1 MRRFLLLLTSVLIT
15 SLAWAQSEP
24 VEAIIRELHN
34 PASKQVLVVAHRGDW
49 RGAPENSLMCI
60 EKAIQMGVDIVEI
73 DLKKTKDGVLILM
86 HDATIDRTTSGHGKP
101 EEYTW
106 DEIQKL
112 TLKNEHGGPTRQ
124 RIPTFEACMRLAKG
138 RVMINIDKGYDY
150 YKDAYAILE
159 KTGTVDH
166 AIIKSSKSY
175 DEAKAE
181 NGDLLGG
188 KLAYMPIVHLDRP
201 DANAKISTYE
211 EKMKPVAY
219 ELLFQTDSALE
230 RSLYK
235 TIPPAGSR
243 IWFNSLWADQ
253 NGGHDDELS
262 QEEGNPEAGWG
273 WLLAHGATMIQTD
286 RPKELLEYLRARGL
300 HR

>member
-1 MRRFLLLLTSVLIT
+1 MRRSLFSITAILISLT
-15 SLAWAQSEP
+15 AWAQSGS
-24 VEAIIRELHN
+24 VDAIIRELHN
-34 PASKQVLVVAHRGDW
+34 PTSKQVLVVAHRGDW
-49 RGAPENSLMCI
+49 RGAPENSVLAI
-60 EKAIQMGVDIVEI
+60 ENAIRMGVDVVEI
-73 DLKKTKDGVLILM
+73 DLKKTKDGVLVLM
-86 HDATIDRTTSGHGKP
+86 HDTTIDRTTSGHGKP

-106 DEIQKL
+106 AELQKL

-124 RIPTFEACMRLAKG
+124 RIPNFEQCMQLAKG

-150 YKDAYAILE
+150 YKDAYQILV

-175 DEAKAE
+175 DEVKAE

-201 DANAKISTYE
+201 DANAKIQTYE
-211 EKMKPVAY
+211 AKLKPVAY
-219 ELLFQTDSALE
+219 ELLFRTDSTLDH
-230 RSLYK
+230 SLYR
-235 TIPPAGSR
+235 TVPQSGSR

-262 QEEGNPEAGWG
+262 QEEGNSDAGWG

-286 RPKELLEYLRARGL
+286 RPIELIAYLRKKGL